1 MQPLTLLHHAPRL
14 DHGADLARRATR
26 EEVHGVGLPQLREL
40 FAALVEHQV
49 PVYV

>member
-1 MQPLTLLHHAPRL
+1 VVLAG
-14 DHGADLARRATR
+14 DGADLARRATR